1 MSLRGI
7 AVVIYAVCIQQVWLG
22 DEHTTGY
29 VGKSVV
35 LKSGADQSWIL
46 TRVQWSIYHNTTYIA
61 SLQNGETLT
70 ERFWIHKGRL
80 KLNNKTG
87 DLTIKNL
94 SMDDT
99 MTYTVN
105 MVTSNNRKES
115 KIHLKVQVWLGD
127 EHTTGYVGKSV
138 VLKSGADQSWILTRV
153 QWSIYHNTTYIAS
166 LQNGETLTERFWI
179 HKGRLKLNNKTG
191 DLTIKNLSMD
201 DTMTYTVNMVTSNNR
216 KESKIHLKVQ
226 ERLKKPNIHQ
236 VFNSF
241 KDGHCHIFLSVKY
254 ATFRCTASTGQQSE
268 TQQIKVGCKEETK
281 LAKACSSCSCALM
294 VFLGIICTA
303 VVFGLL
309 YVCKGKLKATCAN
322 GPLHVYQSLFKC

>member
-7 AVVIYAVCIQQVWLG
+7 AVVIYAVCIQ
-22 DEHTTGY
+22 
-29 VGKSVV
+29 
-35 LKSGADQSWIL
+35 
-46 TRVQWSIYHNTTYIA
+46 
-61 SLQNGETLT
+61 
-70 ERFWIHKGRL
+70 
-80 KLNNKTG
+80 
-87 DLTIKNL
+87 
-94 SMDDT
+94 
-99 MTYTVN
+99 
-105 MVTSNNRKES
+105 
-115 KIHLKVQVWLGD
+115 QVWLGD

-241 KDGHCHIFLSVKY
+241 KDGHCHIFLRCDLSDENVQLSWTLWDGLNGSYISANTNLTESFLWTSFSVKY

>member
-1 MSLRGI
+1 MI
-7 AVVIYAVCIQQVWLG
+7 VIYKIVIVKSR
-22 DEHTTGY
+22 
-29 VGKSVV
+29 GK
-35 LKSGADQSWIL
+35 
-46 TRVQWSIYHNTTYIA
+46 
-61 SLQNGETLT
+61 
-70 ERFWIHKGRL
+70 
-80 KLNNKTG
+80 
-87 DLTIKNL
+87 DL
-94 SMDDT
+94 S
-99 MTYTVN
+99 
-105 MVTSNNRKES
+105 VTSQKRISILLHWKYIISLLCEVRVIFIFHTCAQLDNKVSNCP
-115 KIHLKVQVWLGD
+115 HLYFFVVWLGD

-241 KDGHCHIFLSVKY
+241 KDGHCHIFLRCDLSDENVQLSWTLWDGLNGSYISANTNLTESFLWTSFSVKY